1 MKAIEHT
8 EDNIQYVV
16 IPISQLNEIQEKL
29 NFILAHLKK
38 EIGNSQNSVLADYLS
53 ESEAKRQLGKGT
65 TWFWNMR
72 ETKQLQPYKI
82 GNKVYYKKVD
92 LQKLLNKHCKSDL

>member
-8 EDNIQYVV
+8 ENNIQYVV

-29 NFILAHLKK
+29 NLILSHLKK
-38 EIGNSQNSVLADYLS
+38 NISSSQNSVLADYLS
-53 ESEAKRQLGKGT
+53 ESEAKKQLGKGT

-72 ETKQLQPYKI
+72 ETGQLEPYKI

-92 LQKLLNKHCKSDL
+92 LLKLLNKHCKKDL